1 MCDTG
6 LYIIFF
12 GRRRRY
18 KIIILHLFRA
28 EDMALT
34 QGDGNWLEPG
44 TTLSTFVMRQEKCC
58 DLATLY
64 SLVVVLL
71 SESVEAEL
79 AQLYRA
85 GVQVSV
91 DSREAFRSL
100 NGPDETLSELLVAL
114 VGRQVEPVE
123 AGVGP
128 GVAVGVAPLL
138 DGEQLG
144 PVAAVQLLEAVHRHA
159 RCPRHEL
166 EAIGDLYLM

>member
-1 MCDTG
+1 M
-6 LYIIFF
+6 
-12 GRRRRY
+12 
-18 KIIILHLFRA
+18 
-28 EDMALT
+28 
-34 QGDGNWLEPG
+34 
-44 TTLSTFVMRQEKCC
+44 
-58 DLATLY
+58 
-64 SLVVVLL
+64 VVLL

-79 AQLYRA
+79 AQLYRT

-100 NGPDETLSELLVAL
+100 NGPDEALSELLVAL

-144 PVAAVQLLEAVHRHA
+144 TVAAVQLLEAVHRHA
-159 RCPRHEL
+159 GCPRHEL
-166 EAIGDLYLM
+166 KSVGDLNLT